1 MELRRRLQNLA
12 SQQIVEELEYRNH
25 LHQLQNIQNQP
36 QYNEFNNLMAQNLQQ
51 QQPSGPDMLSLQD
64 EYLFQRHQQLL
75 MQEQMHQR
83 LMAQGIVR
91 GENPVAA
98 RSHLNQGHDF
108 EAAAAA
114 AYFEQEALRAAVLS
128 NDEALIQQTR
138 TSSQPNESS
147 SPPAAEASPF
157 DPRVSSA
164 SVNPSNEK
172 SNATQRDQVVETV
185 TKKQHKEETKV
196 SSKSVPAYSS
206 EERENLLALAKSL
219 ASQKKSTNVTASVSI
234 QQPGNEIAA
243 QALPETLPEPNTKP
257 ILPKLKVRKR
267 KNSDPGSEKKKE
279 KKAIQEITKAGKLDG
294 RTKKARELKK
304 QALSKQRMLT
314 DQEKMA
320 INFLSG
326 KVTDGSDAIEKV
338 DKGKKKSYYKKK
350 KKESESDE
358 DFAAKIVLTFKA
370 TENIPEHEVK
380 MVNIWSKRGSRSQYN
395 PLPALSELDYPELTP
410 NLKFNLPMLP
420 VEPELDETGDSGTSK
435 MKVESLIMAISSSGI
450 VTTEESDSILEKLS
464 TKNDH
469 EVSNSCEERAVKKA
483 KTTHIPEWWPTE
495 HEIRHEREL
504 LGIDDAGIAAD
515 TGNEVPLADKSLS
528 DAKDRLAN
536 SVEPGVLELLPHCKL
551 GNHNGGSNNQFCF
564 QVADLFP
571 DNPMVC
577 CSKCSTWRHIKCG
590 GHYKRW
596 SGRTDSVNSSFE
608 PVCDRCFSEEEVLKH
623 ADEDVAKR
631 IENQRA
637 DHLRRCNATNAVIQQ
652 YAFSRH
658 FQSKWPLGSV
668 VPGYF
673 ASHSKGVQGR
683 HEKAEKQW
691 DEICAR
697 LDCKKQIPRDRVR
710 TRSRV
715 LERILHSVEDAGEH
729 KVMTLILISYQVTNS
744 MGPYEYDFLFCNRD
758 QHGPSQYD
766 SLFAE

>member
-12 SQQIVEELEYRNH
+12 SQQIVEELEYRN
-25 LHQLQNIQNQP
+25 QLQQLNVHNQQP
-36 QYNEFNNLMAQNLQQ
+36 QYNDFNNFMAQNLQQ
-51 QQPSGPDMLSLQD
+51 QQPSGPDMMSLQD
-64 EYLFQRHQQLL
+64 EYLLQRHQQLL

-83 LMAQGIVR
+83 LMAQGIAQAQESIR
-91 GENPVAA
+91 GENPAA
-98 RSHLNQGHDF
+98 AMSHLNQGNSF

-114 AYFEQEALRAAVLS
+114 AHFEPEALRAAVLS
-128 NDEALIQQTR
+128 NDEALIQQAMSC
-138 TSSQPNESS
+138 SSQGKESGS
-147 SPPAAEASPF
+147 TLIAAAEASPS
-157 DPRVSSA
+157 DSRASSA

-172 SNATQRDQVVETV
+172 SNATQRDQVVDPM
-185 TKKQHKEETKV
+185 TKKQLKEETKL
-196 SSKSVPAYSS
+196 SLKSVPAYSS

-219 ASQKKSTNVTASVSI
+219 ASQKKSTKVTASVSI
-234 QQPGNEIAA
+234 LPPGEENSA
-243 QALPETLPEPNTKP
+243 QALPETLPEPDTKP

-267 KNSDPGSEKKKE
+267 KNSDPGNEKKKD
-279 KKAIQEITKAGKLDG
+279 KKPIQEITKAGKLDG

-314 DQEKMA
+314 DQEKMVVDL
-320 INFLSG
+320 LSG
-326 KVTDGSDAIEKV
+326 KITDGSDENEKA

-370 TENIPEHEVK
+370 TENIPVHEVK
-380 MVNIWSKRGSRSQYN
+380 MVNMWSKRGFRSQYN
-395 PLPALSELDYPELTP
+395 PLPTISELDYPDLTP

-420 VEPELDETGDSGTSK
+420 TEPEVDDTGDSGTSK
-435 MKVESLIMAISSSGI
+435 TKVESLIIAMNTSGI
-450 VTTEESDSILEKLS
+450 VTTEVSDSILKKLS
-464 TKNDH
+464 RNNDH
-469 EVSNSCEERAVKKA
+469 EVSDSCEETAVKKA
-483 KTTHIPEWWPTE
+483 KTTVTPEWWPTE
-495 HEIRHEREL
+495 HEIRRERQL
-504 LGIDDAGIAAD
+504 LGIDDSIIAG
-515 TGNEVPLADKSLS
+515 TGNETSFTKKSLD
-528 DAKDRLAN
+528 DAKNRLEN

-551 GNHNGGSNNQFCF
+551 GNHNGGTNDQFCF

-571 DNPMVC
+571 DHPMVC
-577 CSKCSTWRHIKCG
+577 CSKCSTWRHVKCG
-590 GHYKRW
+590 GHYKQW
-596 SGRTDSVNSSFE
+596 SGRTDSANSTFE

-623 ADEDVAKR
+623 ADENVAKR
-631 IENQRA
+631 IEMQRA
-637 DHLRRCNATNAVIQQ
+637 EHLRRCNATNAVIQQ

-668 VPGYF
+668 IPGYF
-673 ASHSKGVQGR
+673 ASHAKGVQGR

-729 KVMTLILISYQVTNS
+729 YVVTLILRSCQVTN
-744 MGPYEYDFLFCNRD
+744 PVDPHDLFL
-758 QHGPSQYD
+758 
-766 SLFAE
+766 